1 MQNLWCNTAL
11 REINTP
17 LAKLSKMAKCTP
29 CTSMQHQHVLHTRA
43 QACSLPPCG
52 VRPLNQPQSVHG
64 GAGTTPFKGSTGVNM
79 YAMLQEVVFNF
90 MNFSSC
96 SLIPTDNGEKSTDG
110 KEKST
115 FTQQSIFL
123 QSVM

>member
-1 MQNLWCNTAL
+1 
-11 REINTP
+11 
-17 LAKLSKMAKCTP
+17 
-29 CTSMQHQHVLHTRA
+29 
-43 QACSLPPCG
+43 
-52 VRPLNQPQSVHG
+52 
-64 GAGTTPFKGSTGVNM
+64 M

-123 QSVM
+123 QAVM